1 MKFSAT
7 GMVYFSLSGKER
19 LRRKLKEKEFLEMF
33 LFTLDLYFFAS
44 RDARCETLVEGSRQ
58 DLPSFFVSV
67 EQRDH
72 HPKVGWN
79 AAR

>member
-33 LFTLDLYFFAS
+33 FFNLDLYFF
-44 RDARCETLVEGSRQ
+44 CFKGCPL
-58 DLPSFFVSV
+58 
-67 EQRDH
+67 
-72 HPKVGWN
+72 
-79 AAR
+79 

>member
-33 LFTLDLYFFAS
+33 FFFGFVLFCFKGCPL
-44 RDARCETLVEGSRQ
+44 
-58 DLPSFFVSV
+58 
-67 EQRDH
+67 
-72 HPKVGWN
+72 
-79 AAR
+79 